1 MSLVKKIEKDGMV
14 GKIYKVKEGYYY
26 FKIYKNNHQI
36 AQMFYYAFTLDKAES
51 ELMHAFD
58 LIDEYRMEKL

>member
-14 GKIYKVKEGYYY
+14 GKIFKVSEGYY

-36 AQMFYYAFTLDKAES
+36 AQMFYYAYTLDKAEE

-58 LIDEYRMEKL
+58 VIDEYRMEKL

>member
-1 MSLVKKIEKDGMV
+1 MSLVKKIEQDGMV
-14 GKIYKVKEGYYY
+14 GKIFKVKEGYY

-36 AQMFYYAFTLDKAES
+36 AQMFYYSHTLYKAEQ

-58 LIDEYRMEKL
+58 VIDEYRLEKL